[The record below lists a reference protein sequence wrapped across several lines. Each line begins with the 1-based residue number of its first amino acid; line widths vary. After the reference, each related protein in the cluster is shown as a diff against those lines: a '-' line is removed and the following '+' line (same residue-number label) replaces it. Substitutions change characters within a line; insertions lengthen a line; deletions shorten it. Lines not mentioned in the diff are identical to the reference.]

1 MDVDRRQVLLGSLSV
16 VALAGCL
23 NDESLDEPFE
33 LRIEN
38 RDTRSRQLWVV
49 VNHVSEGVIYDETQ
63 QLAADEQFVEPALAT
78 EPGRYQLE
86 VVDTTTDDEWDDQ
99 LDVELSS
106 GEAFCGWF
114 QIWAADESVR
124 LTVPRCPND
133 DIDSDDPEQADD

>member
-38 RDTRSRQLWVV
+38 RDSRSRELWVV
-49 VNHVSEGVIYDETQ
+49 VTHVSEGVIHEATH
-63 QLAADEQFVEPALAT
+63 QLAVDEQIIEPEFT
-78 EPGRYQLE
+78 DEPGRYQFE
-86 VVDTTTDDEWDDQ
+86 VVDTTTDDEWTDE
-99 LDVELSS
+99 LDVELAS

-114 QIWAADESVR
+114 QVWADDESVTA
-124 LTVPRCPND
+124 TVPRCPND
-133 DIDSDDPEQADD
+133 DANNDESDAD